1 MVYKVINIVGVSP
14 DSWEGAIQN
23 AIEETA
29 KTVRGIGRV
38 IVNAMDVKV
47 ENDKIVSYRV
57 DVNIYFKVER

>member
-1 MVYKVINIVGVSP
+1 MVYKSINIVGISP

-23 AIEETA
+23 AIEEAA

-47 ENDKIVSYRV
+47 KDDKIISYRV
-57 DVNIYFKVER
+57 DTNIYFKIER